1 MAKLR
6 KWCAYKKS
14 IERPYTRFS
23 KYRKKAF
30 VKARPGKKV
39 IKFDMGDLTGGIEQ
53 FPLRLS
59 LVSKD
64 LTMVRSNA
72 IEAAR
77 LVALRRLEKALGR
90 NGFYFQIKMYPHHA
104 IRENPLAAGA
114 GADRLST
121 GMKHSFG
128 KIIAVAARIHKGKIL
143 MEVAVPLEREELAR
157 TALKAASKKLPLKTS
172 ILTTIEEVK
181 ELTEK
186 QVLEHKFS
194 EAKYLL
200 KEAVDSV
207 EELKHKLEKTEKD
220 SDKKK
225 IEAEIATAESKVE
238 QLKNILEIE
247 KTNLQDFN
255 DLN

>member
-53 FPLRLS
+53 FPLRLC
-59 LVSKD
+59 LISKE
-64 LTMVRSNA
+64 LGMARSNA

-77 LVALRRLEKALGR
+77 IVVLRRMERELGR

-128 KIIAVAARIHKGKIL
+128 KIIAVAARVVEGKSL
-143 MEVAVPLEREELAR
+143 MEIGIPLENEELAR
-157 TALKAASKKLPLKTS
+157 NALKSASKKLPLRTR
-172 ILTTIEEVK
+172 IEMI
-181 ELTEK
+181 
-186 QVLEHKFS
+186 
-194 EAKYLL
+194 
-200 KEAVDSV
+200 
-207 EELKHKLEKTEKD
+207 
-220 SDKKK
+220 KK
-225 IEAEIATAESKVE
+225 
-238 QLKNILEIE
+238 
-247 KTNLQDFN
+247 
-255 DLN
+255 